1 VPDNGFEC
9 YRDVTQTTKA
19 DSFGQR
25 GDYSCEV
32 YWSKTKGGSMR
43 KIAAFVLL
51 LSTLCWAESN
61 TGEYPINVHVTSSRW
76 VVVPTTI
83 GPQSAQKL
91 NVIIEGKKYEL
102 EAEAKGRVALLSLG
116 DYKAKLI
123 EDIRKNPYESTQAYE
138 LQFSDKKTR
147 KFFVIGQS
155 E

>member
-1 VPDNGFEC
+1 
-9 YRDVTQTTKA
+9 
-19 DSFGQR
+19 
-25 GDYSCEV
+25 
-32 YWSKTKGGSMR
+32 MR